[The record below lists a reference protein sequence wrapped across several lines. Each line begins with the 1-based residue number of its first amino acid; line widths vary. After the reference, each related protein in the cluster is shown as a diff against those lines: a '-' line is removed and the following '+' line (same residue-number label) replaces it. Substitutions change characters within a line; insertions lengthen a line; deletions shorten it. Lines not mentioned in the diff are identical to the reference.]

1 MWVEILNRSF
11 EDNIIVRKTKPQPS
25 FLVIEPENL
34 KFHDAQPTNK
44 NNKTKK
50 KADYSIW
57 EKKTICW
64 FP

>member
-11 EDNIIVRKTKPQPS
+11 EDNIVVRKTKPLG

-34 KFHDAQPTNK
+34 KFHYAQSTK
-44 NNKTKK
+44 RNNKTKK
-50 KADYSIW
+50 KEDCSKW
-57 EKKTICW
+57 KKKTTCW